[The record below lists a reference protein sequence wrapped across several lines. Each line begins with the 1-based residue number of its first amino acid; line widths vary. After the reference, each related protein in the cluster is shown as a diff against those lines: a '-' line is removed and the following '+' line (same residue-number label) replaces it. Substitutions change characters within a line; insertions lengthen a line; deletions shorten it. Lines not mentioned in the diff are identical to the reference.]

1 MKEIVSAPTHATVA
15 RGSAAGQLP
24 RFRLGAEITAEQAAF
39 LDEHGFLLFDRVA
52 SPDEVA
58 TLCAELDQVEAG
70 WLAEGRRA
78 VNGIPIF

>member
-1 MKEIVSAPTHATVA
+1 MKEIVSAPAHTTVVL
-15 RGSAAGQLP
+15 GSTAGQLP